1 MNSIKRQKDKTPKDE
16 PPTQVGRCPII
27 LLGKSRGQL
36 LIAPERIK
44 RSGQSGNDAP
54 WWMCLVVKV
63 KSDAVRNNIAQE
75 PGMSGP

>member
-1 MNSIKRQKDKTPKDE
+1 MKRQKDTMLQDE
-16 PPTQVGRCPII
+16 SPSLEGVQHATMV
-27 LLGKSRGQL
+27 KSGGQL